1 MLTARFWLANRVTVG
16 SVDLLFRLASANV
29 LSPAARTRFRH
40 AGIGERQ
47 ISETLRRV
55 RGVRGVRGWSRSWTQ
70 AASSYLEAAVAEQQ
84 RGRLDTAACQQVAAA
99 LCYHFATMFELQDV
113 SQKRR
118 LYRRAAL
125 LFRHAAPALAPS
137 AEYVEVPW
145 RDTSL
150 PGYLR
155 LPDRSRET
163 LPLVVLLNGASTAKE
178 EMTLWS
184 EPFLRRGLATLAL
197 DTPGSG
203 ESWDRVHGRPDQ
215 QDIADA
221 LIAFGDGDPRLDA
234 RRIGVLGISLGG
246 AAAVRLAGH
255 NADLAAVVS
264 VTAPF
269 HPEPYFRHLNDIVRQ
284 EVALVAGYRPE
295 QIDEMVRQVS
305 LLEVAPRL
313 RVPLLVVGAGRD
325 LVVPPDESP
334 RLYRAAGGQKRLLF
348 LDGANHAGFSHMA
361 EWTGAAADWLAA
373 TVGA

>member
-1 MLTARFWLANRVTVG
+1 MLTARFWLANRFTLG
-16 SVDLLFRLASANV
+16 SVDLLFRVASASV
-29 LSPAARTRFRH
+29 LSPAARSRFLH

-47 ISETLRRV
+47 VTDTLRRV
-55 RGVRGVRGWSRSWTQ
+55 RRVHGWSGSWVRSGG
-70 AASSYLEAAVAEQQ
+70 SYLESAVAERQ
-84 RGRLDTAACQQVAAA
+84 RGEPTAAAREQAAAA
-99 LCYHFATMFELQDV
+99 LCYHFAGMFEIEDV
-113 SQKRR
+113 THKRR
-118 LYRRAAL
+118 LYRRAAA
-125 LFRHAAPALAPS
+125 LFQHAAPGLDPA
-137 AEYVEVPW
+137 AEHVEVPW

-155 LPDRSRET
+155 FPTGTHRP

-184 EPFLRRGLATLAL
+184 GPFLRRGIATLAL

-203 ESWDRVHGRPDQ
+203 EAWDRVHGRPDQ

-221 LIAFGDGDPRLDA
+221 LIAFGEAQPRVDA
-234 RRIGVLGISLGG
+234 RRIAVLGISLGG

-269 HPEPYFRHLNDIVRQ
+269 HPAPYFRHLNRVVRH
-284 EVALVAGYRPE
+284 EVAFVAGARPDDIDELVA
-295 QIDEMVRQVS
+295 QVS
-305 LLEVAPRL
+305 LLDVAPRL
-313 RVPLLVVGAGRD
+313 RVPLLVVGAGHD

-334 RLYRAAGGQKRLLF
+334 RLYQAAGGPKRLLF
-348 LDGANHAGFSHMA
+348 LERANHAGFSHMP

-373 TVGA
+373 TITA